1 MLKLAALLALAASPF
16 VSSPLAAAQI
26 TGARYVEPTTAY
38 GHGAVKNGEYARMV
52 VTLDDGTTRAAS
64 FKKSVFEDTA
74 PRLHD
79 FDGDG
84 RPEVVSVV
92 SGFATGAW
100 VQVWTLDS
108 QDRLVPAKA
117 SAPIGQPHRWL
128 AIAGIAD
135 FDGDGVDE
143 VAYVDRPHLLKEL
156 VLLPVDLTGEGML
169 VPSVRLGG
177 LTNHH
182 LGSDRIEG
190 GVRACSGQ
198 APVILTADAD
208 WTTVVETRWEDGG
221 LVAHPVARYESAQ
234 SFVPYMACN

>member
-1 MLKLAALLALAASPF
+1 MLRLVALLMLAASPF
-16 VSSPLAAAQI
+16 VASPLCAARI
-26 TGARYVEPTTAY
+26 TGAHYAEPTTAY

-52 VTLDDGTTRAAS
+52 VTLDDGTTREAF

-100 VQVWTLDS
+100 VQVWTLDG

-143 VAYVDRPHLLKEL
+143 VAYVDRPHLFKEL

-169 VPSVRLGG
+169 VPTARLGG

-208 WTTVVETRWEDGG
+208 WTQIMATRWENGG
-221 LVAHPVARYESAQ
+221 LMATPVARYAGAA
-234 SFVPYMACN
+234 SFASHMACN